1 MSITT
6 LDGLI
11 AAIKRK
17 IIWQKTASR
26 TTVANIPFS
35 VFDQAGNPGAGNI
48 AVGNSGAGIV
58 PTDAATGYALIAAP
72 AASLYMNI
80 IQARS
85 SVASWIDLYDCV
97 FSAGDYAFNANV
109 TLASQPSY
117 ASRIPNGDYAGTEL
131 WLEAVTAF
139 TGSQSIRIQYLD
151 QGGASG
157 DTGTIATGVAPIVG
171 RMYLMPLASGDSGI
185 SRVNVVTSTV
195 STAGTFNVH
204 VMRHLW
210 GTRIN
215 AANQGVTEGLLT
227 TGLPW
232 IFGDSAL
239 RTVIT
244 ADSTASGLP
253 SLRIHTA
260 DG

>member
-11 AAIKRK
+11 AAVKQK
-17 IIWQKTASR
+17 IVWQKTASR

-35 VFDQAGNPGAGNI
+35 VFDQAGQPGVGNI

-58 PTDAATGYALIAAP
+58 PTDLATGYALITTP
-72 AASLYMNI
+72 AASLYVNI

-85 SVASWIDLYDCV
+85 SVACWIDIYDCL
-97 FSAGDYAFNANV
+97 FSAGAYAFNANI
-109 TLASQPSY
+109 TLSGQPSY
-117 ASRIPNGDYAGTEL
+117 ASRALGYAGTEL

-139 TGSQSIRIQYLD
+139 TGNQSIRIQYLD
-151 QGGASG
+151 QDGNAG
-157 DTGTIATGVAPIVG
+157 DTGTIATAVAPIVG
-171 RMYLMPLASGDSGI
+171 RMFLMPLAAGDSGI
-185 SRVNVVTSTV
+185 SRVDVVTSTV

-215 AANQGVTEGLLT
+215 VANQGIVDGLLT
-227 TGLPW
+227 TGLPL
-232 IFGDSAL
+232 IFGNSAL
-239 RTVIT
+239 RTIIT